1 MREPGRGRMMNNEN
15 NLIEKSLYKTLLTND
30 NAANPLLII
39 SEEFLAEQQ
48 KELPELSTLRFAQ
61 GELYFHYKD
70 YETSIFKWEKVSN
83 DLAPW
88 AIKNMADAYFA
99 MAMYK
104 NAEELYKSIE
114 SDSIILN
121 TEVGLQL
128 FALYTKLD
136 KTELADK
143 TIKKVVKLNPDDSQ
157 VTEIARS
164 FFEEQRDWNSAV
176 ELAVNESIRTES
188 LLWYDVLQ
196 SYIDQGVTKNMEPGY
211 FYQVLHKLYSID
223 SGQFEQLAV
232 SLWNSY
238 KGEPAYLQWVQGF
251 NDLLQDLELV
261 HPEPWS
267 DLSFLFKE
275 GYFELINGH
284 KLLKTLK
291 GLLPSLLRN
300 WIRITD
306 RKHALLASS
315 AILAWNDNFPG
326 MIGQIDI
333 DHAERVLMQA
343 ENNRNGL
350 EDSVRLFEE
359 IDQWANQNN
368 LSVSE
373 RQKWIIDEL
382 LDVNVQHIMIAGT
395 SGSGKSALIHS
406 ILGEE
411 LFDKPTSSA
420 IMFKNAEEESIM
432 EVTDSSINPLNLEEL
447 EDKVSN
453 RNFVDNKP
461 SIIEYHLPSQFLA
474 ENQIAIIDTPGF
486 SIANNKIQEV
496 RRYLN
501 MADGLLLVLDVN
513 DPFTNKER
521 EIVMALH
528 EQVPDLPIHFLLN
541 KMDLVHNDQEAIRIV
556 DEAWSR
562 ISPYLP
568 NATIFAHSAH
578 YRSNR
583 QLSDFAEFIKM
594 NLTSKYKESAR
605 TAKLLHFVRE
615 TISSLL
621 DQRLER
627 EESLIESIHWN
638 EDLLAKLNGAKNQ
651 MEDLEKEKAVLL
663 RKTFKQRKEAIR
675 LDVEAAV
682 PKILRASK
690 DLITED
696 SDFRKIHIDL
706 NEKMNVRIQ
715 EYLENTILPKYFYSL
730 KDWITEA
737 EVELKESQAYLKE
750 MAEGFNAIYQEER
763 MKMEC
768 DFRVLDDWRR
778 DANRMTSGVQMETIN
793 ILLRHTPQQL
803 LLKSAGMLF
812 GSIANK
818 SVMYNKYT
826 TLIETQDYTEVAQ
839 LIADKFLLQFDM
851 FEKSITRDV
860 SMFFADPT
868 EVMNGAMSDTNEKIA
883 EHNGV
888 LEKMRS
894 QPELYRDPLK
904 LYELR
909 LRQYEW
915 ILIGQKEVQ
924 TISR

>member
-1 MREPGRGRMMNNEN
+1 MMNNEN
-15 NLIEKSLYKTLLTND
+15 NLIEKSLYKTLINN
-30 NAANPLLII
+30 NAANPLLIV
-39 SEEFLAEQQ
+39 SEELLAEQQ
-48 KELPELSTLRFAQ
+48 KELPELSILRFAQ
-61 GELYFHYKD
+61 GEIYFHHKD
-70 YETSIFKWEKVSN
+70 YEASIFKWEKVSD
-83 DLAPW
+83 DLEPW
-88 AIKNMADAYFA
+88 AKKNMADAYFEL
-99 MAMYK
+99 AMYA

-114 SDSIILN
+114 TESIILN

-128 FALYTKLD
+128 FALYIKLN
-136 KTELADK
+136 KTEMADK

-164 FFEEQRDWNSAV
+164 FFESQNDWDSAV

-188 LLWYDVLQ
+188 LIWYDILQ

-211 FYQVLHKLYSID
+211 FYQVLHQLYSID
-223 SGQFEQLAV
+223 STQFEQLAV

-238 KGEPAYLQWVQGF
+238 KGEPAYMSWVQGF
-251 NDLLQDLELV
+251 NDLLQDLEFIHIV
-261 HPEPWS
+261 QWS
-267 DLSFLFKE
+267 NLSCLFKE
-275 GYFELINGH
+275 GYFELINGA
-284 KLLKTLK
+284 KPIKSLK
-291 GLLPSLLRN
+291 GLVPSLLRN
-300 WIRITD
+300 WLRLAD
-306 RKHALLASS
+306 RHHALLASS
-315 AILAWNDNFPG
+315 AVLAWNDNFPAT
-326 MIGQIDI
+326 IGQTDVDI
-333 DHAERVLMQA
+333 AERVLMKA

-359 IDQWANQNN
+359 IDEWANQNN
-368 LSVSE
+368 LAVSE
-373 RQKWIIDEL
+373 RDKWIIDEL
-382 LDVNVQHIMIAGT
+382 LDVDVQHIMIAGT

-411 LFDKPTSSA
+411 LFDEPTSSA
-420 IMFKNAEEESIM
+420 IMFKNAEEEGIV
-432 EVTDSSINPLNLEEL
+432 EVTNSSINRLTLEDLEE
-447 EDKVSN
+447 KVSN
-453 RNFVDNKP
+453 RSLMSSDV
-461 SIIEYHLPSQFLA
+461 SIIEYQMQNKFLSD
-474 ENQIAIIDTPGF
+474 NHIAIIDTPGF
-486 SIANNKIQEV
+486 SIANNKMHEI

-501 MADGLLLVLDVN
+501 MADSLLLVLDVN

-521 EIVMALH
+521 EIVMMIH
-528 EQVPDLPIHFLLN
+528 EQVPDMPIHFLLN

-568 NATIFAHSAH
+568 NAKIFAHSAH
-578 YRSNR
+578 YVGNR
-583 QLSDFAEFIKM
+583 QLSDLAEFIQM
-594 NLTSKYKESAR
+594 NLKSKYTENAR

-615 TISSLL
+615 TISNLL

-627 EESLIESIHWN
+627 EESLVESIHWN

-651 MEDLEKEKAVLL
+651 MDDLEKEKAVLL
-663 RKTFKQRKEAIR
+663 RKSFKQRKEAIR

-690 DLITED
+690 DLLTED
-696 SDFRKIHIDL
+696 SDFRKIHVEL
-706 NEKMNVRIQ
+706 NESMNLRVQ
-715 EYLENTILPKYFYSL
+715 EYIETTILPKYFYSL

-737 EVELKESQAYLKE
+737 EIELKESQGYLTE
-750 MAEGFNAIYQEER
+750 MAESFNAIYREDR
-763 MKMEC
+763 MKFEC

-778 DANRMTSGVQMETIN
+778 DANRMTSGIQMETIN

-803 LLKSAGMLF
+803 LLKGAGMLF

-818 SVMYNKYT
+818 SVLYNKYT
-826 TLIETQDYTEVAQ
+826 TLIETQDYTEVAE

-860 SMFFADPT
+860 SMFFADSK
-868 EVMNGAMSDTNEKIA
+868 EVMNGAIADTNEQIV

-924 TISR
+924 PILR

>member
-1 MREPGRGRMMNNEN
+1 MMSNEN

-30 NAANPLLII
+30 NAANPLLTI
-39 SEEFLAEQQ
+39 SEEILIEQQ
-48 KELPELSTLRFAQ
+48 KELPELSTFRYAQ

-70 YETSIFKWEKVSN
+70 YETAIFKWEKVTN
-83 DLAPW
+83 ELEPW
-88 AIKNMADAYFA
+88 AKKNMADAYFESGL
-99 MAMYK
+99 YN

-128 FALYTKLD
+128 FALYIKIG
-136 KTELADK
+136 KVEMADR
-143 TIKKVVKLNPDDSQ
+143 TIKKVVKLNPDDAQ

-164 FFEEQRDWNSAV
+164 FFEEQRDWDSAV
-176 ELAVNESIRTES
+176 ELAVTEAIRTES
-188 LLWYDVLQ
+188 LIWYEVLQ
-196 SYIDQGVTKNMEPGY
+196 SYIDQGVTKHMEPGY
-211 FYQVLHKLYSID
+211 FYQVLHKLYSIH
-223 SGQFEQLAV
+223 SSRFEQLSV
-232 SLWNSY
+232 SLWTSY
-238 KGEPAYLQWVQGF
+238 KGESAYMHWIQGF
-251 NDLLQDLELV
+251 NDLLQDLEFT
-261 HPEPWS
+261 HTEQWS
-267 DLSFLFKE
+267 DLSALFKE
-275 GYFELINGH
+275 AYFDLIDGQ
-284 KLLKTLK
+284 KLIKTLK

-300 WIRITD
+300 WLRITD
-306 RKHALLASS
+306 RQHALLASS
-315 AILAWNDNFPG
+315 AVLAWNDNFPA
-326 MIGQIDI
+326 MIGPVDL
-333 DHAERVLMQA
+333 DKAERILMNAQ
-343 ENNRNGL
+343 NDRNSL

-359 IDQWANQNN
+359 IDRWAEENN
-368 LSVSE
+368 LAVSE

-420 IMFKNAEEESIM
+420 IMFKSADEEKIVEVTNSSLNLLSAEEF
-432 EVTDSSINPLNLEEL
+432 EE
-447 EDKVSN
+447 KVSN
-453 RNFVDNKP
+453 RNLIDSKP
-461 SIIEYHLPSQFLA
+461 SIIEYQLPSQFLA
-474 ENQIAIIDTPGF
+474 DNQIAIIDTPGF
-486 SIANNKIQEV
+486 SIANNKVQEA

-501 MADGLLLVLDVN
+501 MADALLIVLDVN

-521 EIVMALH
+521 EIVMNLH
-528 EQVPDLPIHFLLN
+528 EQAPNVPIHFLLN

-568 NATIFAHSAH
+568 NAKIFAHSAH

-583 QLSDFAEFIKM
+583 QLVDFAEFIQM
-594 NLTSKYKESAR
+594 NLINTYTDSAR

-627 EESLIESIHWN
+627 EESLVESIHAN
-638 EDLLAKLNGAKNQ
+638 EDLLAKLNGALNQ

-663 RKTFKQRKEAIR
+663 RKSFKQRKEAIR

-690 DLITED
+690 DLLTED
-696 SDFRKIHIDL
+696 SDFRKIHIEL

-715 EYLENTILPKYFYSL
+715 EYIETTILPRYYYSL
-730 KDWITEA
+730 KEWITEA
-737 EVELKESQAYLKE
+737 EVELKESQEYLSE
-750 MAEGFNAIYQEER
+750 MAESFNAIYHDDR
-763 MKMEC
+763 MKLEC

-778 DANRMTSGVQMETIN
+778 DANRMTSGVQLETFN

-803 LLKSAGMLF
+803 LLKGAGMLF

-818 SVMYNKYT
+818 SVLHSKYT

-839 LIADKFLLQFDM
+839 GIADKFLLQFDM
-851 FEKSITRDV
+851 FEKSITRDIA
-860 SMFFADPT
+860 MFFADSK
-868 EVMNGAMSDTNEKIA
+868 EVMNGAIADTNEQIG
-883 EHNGV
+883 EYNSV
-888 LEKMRS
+888 LDKMRS

-915 ILIGQKEVQ
+915 ILSGQKETQ
-924 TISR
+924 TILK